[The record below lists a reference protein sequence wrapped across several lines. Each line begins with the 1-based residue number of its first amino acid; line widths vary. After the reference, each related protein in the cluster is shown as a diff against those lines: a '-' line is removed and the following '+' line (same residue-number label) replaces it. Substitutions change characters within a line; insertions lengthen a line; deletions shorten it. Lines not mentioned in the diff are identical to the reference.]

1 MTEIFNISND
11 CDASSETSCRVAA
24 TRVYAEL
31 KKSGVGE
38 RSAFNAAVH
47 LFRHRHPEAPASDA
61 PYIVADWLEPQ
72 ATH

>member
-11 CDASSETSCRVAA
+11 CDASSETSCRAAA

-38 RSAFNAAVH
+38 RSAFNSAVH